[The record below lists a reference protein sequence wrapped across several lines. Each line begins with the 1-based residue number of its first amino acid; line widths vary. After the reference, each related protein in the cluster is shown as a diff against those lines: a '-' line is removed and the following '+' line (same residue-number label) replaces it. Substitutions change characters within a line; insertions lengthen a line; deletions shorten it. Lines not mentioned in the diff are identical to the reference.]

1 MASVLVSAAVKSQSL
16 VLMEHFSDQEQLQDA
31 INCSEECNALL
42 ESPPIPPLSEYST
55 DHPRRKLDDYTRQ
68 QADLWLGVGADHVTG
83 LLEETKQAVSVV
95 KETRQRV
102 RSRKEHNM
110 EKTREVFNALRKVVN
125 EREEQVITDIMK
137 VADERENA
145 LKVLCDICRRAR
157 NIERVRNIFSYSFTK
172 EQVDDV
178 KPSNFKLNPVY
189 KQIYADFDCSS

>member
-1 MASVLVSAAVKSQSL
+1 MASALLFAAVKLQSL

-110 EKTREVFNALRKVVN
+110 EKTREAFNALRKVIN
-125 EREEQVITDIMK
+125 EREEQLITDIKK
-137 VADERENA
+137 VADKRENA
-145 LKVLCDICRRAR
+145 LKVLCDACRCAR
-157 NIERVRNIFSYSFTK
+157 NIEK
-172 EQVDDV
+172 V
-178 KPSNFKLNPVY
+178 KNYF
-189 KQIYADFDCSS
+189 